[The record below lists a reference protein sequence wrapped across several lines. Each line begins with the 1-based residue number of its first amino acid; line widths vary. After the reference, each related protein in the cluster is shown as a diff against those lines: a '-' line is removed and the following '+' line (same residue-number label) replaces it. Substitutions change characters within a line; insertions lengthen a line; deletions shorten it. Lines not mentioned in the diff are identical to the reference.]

1 MGLTSF
7 IRASVRLFKL
17 ARKPDRDEL
26 WLSIKLCFLGIT
38 IVGLIGFIVYMLAS
52 FIRASVQFLSLY
64 WYLLGG

>member
-1 MGLTSF
+1 LGLTSF

>member
-7 IRASVRLFKL
+7 IRASVRLLKL
-17 ARKPDRDEL
+17 ARKPDKDEL
-26 WLSIKLCFLGIT
+26 WLSIKLCFIGIT

-64 WYLLGG
+64 WYLVSG

>member
-17 ARKPDRDEL
+17 ARKPSRDEI
-26 WLSIKLCFLGIT
+26 WLSIKLCFLGVT

-64 WYLLGG
+64 WYLVSG